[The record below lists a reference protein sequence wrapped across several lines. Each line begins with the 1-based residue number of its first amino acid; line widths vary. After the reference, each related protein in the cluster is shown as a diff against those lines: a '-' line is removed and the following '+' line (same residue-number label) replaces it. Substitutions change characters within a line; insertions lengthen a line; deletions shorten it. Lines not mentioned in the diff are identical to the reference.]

1 MNIYAKTF
9 GNGKDIVLIH
19 GWGFG
24 SVVMNA
30 FAELLA
36 KNYRVTLL
44 DLPGYGQSDECENY
58 SLGNIAQLISPLLP
72 DNCILIAWSLGGL
85 WAIKLANLVPH
96 KIKKI
101 ITLSTNPCFISNE
114 SWLGVSPEIF
124 SAFEHKL
131 EKNPEELLTHFML
144 LQTMGADKQK
154 IICQNIKKMV
164 FEDNLLPSMQTLKA
178 GLEILKSVDTREL
191 LKRMDQPILFIL
203 SNDDYLVPMAI
214 GEKIKNLNA
223 NIKVAVMDNASHMA
237 FLTKPNELAL
247 CVDEFIRE
255 SHGH

>member
-1 MNIYAKTF
+1 LK
-9 GNGKDIVLIH
+9 
-19 GWGFG
+19 
-24 SVVMNA
+24 
-30 FAELLA
+30 
-36 KNYRVTLL
+36 
-44 DLPGYGQSDECENY
+44 
-58 SLGNIAQLISPLLP
+58 
-72 DNCILIAWSLGGL
+72 
-85 WAIKLANLVPH
+85 
-96 KIKKI
+96 
-101 ITLSTNPCFISNE
+101 
-114 SWLGVSPEIF
+114 
-124 SAFEHKL
+124 
-131 EKNPEELLTHFML
+131 HFML